1 MKPPAIRFAAMA
13 KKVTATSKSQNE
25 LGPNDMRAVLPTQAP
40 VARNSWE
47 VDFLRPAC
55 SDVSVRVSVMYCY
68 PYKMLSMLYSF
79 FRHLKNMDELQ
90 RQTHLEAMALTLGIT
105 MVLTVIYGALPQ
117 ANLLTSV
124 QPANVL
130 FVIGIS
136 YILSVITL
144 WLRRTSE

>member
-1 MKPPAIRFAAMA
+1 MTDTRTETSLQAGLKKSTFQLFLATGAWVGSTALMSFGPSAIWDFDVA
-13 KKVTATSKSQNE
+13 VTFLAI
-25 LGPNDMRAVLPTQAP
+25 AVNLT
-40 VARNSWE
+40 VGS
-47 VDFLRPAC
+47 F
-55 SDVSVRVSVMYCY
+55 
-68 PYKMLSMLYSF
+68 MLYSF
-79 FRHLKNMDELQ
+79 FKHLKNMDELQ

-117 ANLLTSV
+117 AKVLAST

-144 WLRRTSE
+144 WLWRTSE

>member
-1 MKPPAIRFAAMA
+1 MTDTRTETSLQAGLKKSTSQLFLATGAWVGSTALMSFGPSAFWNFDVAVTFVAFAA
-13 KKVTATSKSQNE
+13 N
-25 LGPNDMRAVLPTQAP
+25 L
-40 VARNSWE
+40 VAGG
-47 VDFLRPAC
+47 F
-55 SDVSVRVSVMYCY
+55 
-68 PYKMLSMLYSF
+68 MLYSF

-90 RQTHLEAMALTLGIT
+90 RKTHLEAMALTLGIT

-117 ANLLTSV
+117 ANVLADA

-136 YILSVITL
+136 YILSVTTL

>member
-1 MKPPAIRFAAMA
+1 MTDTRTENSLQAGLKKSTFQLFLATGAWVGSTALISFGPSTLWDFDNALTFLAMA
-13 KKVTATSKSQNE
+13 AN
-25 LGPNDMRAVLPTQAP
+25 LIAGG
-40 VARNSWE
+40 
-47 VDFLRPAC
+47 F
-55 SDVSVRVSVMYCY
+55 
-68 PYKMLSMLYSF
+68 MLYSF

-117 ANLLTSV
+117 ANLLTSA
-124 QPANVL
+124 QPGNVL
-130 FVIGIS
+130 FIIGIS

>member
-1 MKPPAIRFAAMA
+1 MTDTRTETSLQAGLKKSTFQLFLATGACVGSTALMSCGPSAIWGFDVA
-13 KKVTATSKSQNE
+13 VTFLAI
-25 LGPNDMRAVLPTQAP
+25 AVNLI
-40 VARNSWE
+40 VGS
-47 VDFLRPAC
+47 F
-55 SDVSVRVSVMYCY
+55 
-68 PYKMLSMLYSF
+68 MLYSF
-79 FRHLKNMDELQ
+79 FKHLKNMDELQ

-117 ANLLTSV
+117 AKELAST

-144 WLRRTSE
+144 WLWRTSE

>member
-1 MKPPAIRFAAMA
+1 MTDTRTDTSLQAGLKKSTFQLLLATGAWVGSTALMSFGPSVIWGFDVAVTFLAI
-13 KKVTATSKSQNE
+13 
-25 LGPNDMRAVLPTQAP
+25 AVNLT
-40 VARNSWE
+40 VGS
-47 VDFLRPAC
+47 F
-55 SDVSVRVSVMYCY
+55 
-68 PYKMLSMLYSF
+68 MLYSF
-79 FRHLKNMDELQ
+79 FKHLKNMDELQ

-117 ANLLTSV
+117 AKVLAST

-144 WLRRTSE
+144 WLWRTSE

>member
-1 MKPPAIRFAAMA
+1 MSFGPSTFWDFDTAVTYLAIAANLI
-13 KKVTATSKSQNE
+13 V
-25 LGPNDMRAVLPTQAP
+25 GG
-40 VARNSWE
+40 
-47 VDFLRPAC
+47 F
-55 SDVSVRVSVMYCY
+55 
-68 PYKMLSMLYSF
+68 MLYSF

-117 ANLLTSV
+117 ANVLTSA

-130 FVIGIS
+130 FVIGVS

-144 WLRRTSE
+144 WLRRTSA

>member
-1 MKPPAIRFAAMA
+1 MTDTRTETSLQAGLKKSTFQLFLATGAWVGSTALMSFGPSAIWGFDVAGTFLAI
-13 KKVTATSKSQNE
+13 
-25 LGPNDMRAVLPTQAP
+25 AVNLI
-40 VARNSWE
+40 VGS
-47 VDFLRPAC
+47 F
-55 SDVSVRVSVMYCY
+55 
-68 PYKMLSMLYSF
+68 MLYSF
-79 FRHLKNMDELQ
+79 FKHLKNMDELQ

-117 ANLLTSV
+117 AKVLAST

-144 WLRRTSE
+144 WLWRTSE

>member
-1 MKPPAIRFAAMA
+1 MANARTETSLHAGLKKSTFQLFLATGAWVGSTALMSFGPSTFWDFDVAVTFLAIAANLIA
-13 KKVTATSKSQNE
+13 
-25 LGPNDMRAVLPTQAP
+25 GG
-40 VARNSWE
+40 
-47 VDFLRPAC
+47 F
-55 SDVSVRVSVMYCY
+55 
-68 PYKMLSMLYSF
+68 MLYSF

-117 ANLLTSV
+117 ANLLTSA
-124 QPANVL
+124 QPGNVL

>member
-1 MKPPAIRFAAMA
+1 MKNTSTDTSLQAGLKKSNFQLFLTTGAWVASTALMSFGPSAFWDFDTTVTFLTIAANLI
-13 KKVTATSKSQNE
+13 V
-25 LGPNDMRAVLPTQAP
+25 GC
-40 VARNSWE
+40 
-47 VDFLRPAC
+47 F
-55 SDVSVRVSVMYCY
+55 
-68 PYKMLSMLYSF
+68 MLYSF

-117 ANLLTSV
+117 VKLLASA

-130 FVIGIS
+130 FIIGVS

>member
-1 MKPPAIRFAAMA
+1 MSDAHTETSLQAGLKKTTFQLFLATAAWVGSTALMSFGPGALWDFDTAITF
-13 KKVTATSKSQNE
+13 
-25 LGPNDMRAVLPTQAP
+25 
-40 VARNSWE
+40 VAIVANLI
-47 VDFLRPAC
+47 VGGF
-55 SDVSVRVSVMYCY
+55 
-68 PYKMLSMLYSF
+68 MLYSF

-117 ANLLTSV
+117 AKVLAST

-144 WLRRTSE
+144 WLWRTSE

>member
-1 MKPPAIRFAAMA
+1 MVDIRTETSLQAGLKKSTFQLFLATGAWVASTALMSFGPSSFWDFNVAVTFLAIAANLIGG
-13 KKVTATSKSQNE
+13 S
-25 LGPNDMRAVLPTQAP
+25 
-40 VARNSWE
+40 
-47 VDFLRPAC
+47 F
-55 SDVSVRVSVMYCY
+55 
-68 PYKMLSMLYSF
+68 MLYSF
-79 FRHLKNMDELQ
+79 FKHLKNMDELQ

-117 ANLLTSV
+117 AKVLAST

-144 WLRRTSE
+144 WLWRTSE

>member
-1 MKPPAIRFAAMA
+1 MADTRAETSLQAGLKKSTSQLFFA
-13 KKVTATSKSQNE
+13 TATWVGSTAIMSF
-25 LGPNDMRAVLPTQAP
+25 GPDAFWSFDTTLT
-40 VARNSWE
+40 
-47 VDFLRPAC
+47 FLAIAAN
-55 SDVSVRVSVMYCY
+55 
-68 PYKMLSMLYSF
+68 LIAGGFMLYSF

-117 ANLLTSV
+117 ANILTSA

-130 FVIGIS
+130 FIIGIS

>member
-1 MKPPAIRFAAMA
+1 MADARTETSLQAGLKKSTTQLFLATGAWVGSTALMSIGPSTFWDFDVAVTFLAIAANLI
-13 KKVTATSKSQNE
+13 VGG
-25 LGPNDMRAVLPTQAP
+25 L
-40 VARNSWE
+40 
-47 VDFLRPAC
+47 
-55 SDVSVRVSVMYCY
+55 
-68 PYKMLSMLYSF
+68 MLYSF

-117 ANLLTSV
+117 AKVLAST

-136 YILSVITL
+136 YILSVTTL
-144 WLRRTSE
+144 WLWRTGE

>member
-1 MKPPAIRFAAMA
+1 
-13 KKVTATSKSQNE
+13 
-25 LGPNDMRAVLPTQAP
+25 
-40 VARNSWE
+40 
-47 VDFLRPAC
+47 
-55 SDVSVRVSVMYCY
+55 
-68 PYKMLSMLYSF
+68 
-79 FRHLKNMDELQ
+79 
-90 RQTHLEAMALTLGIT
+90 

-117 ANLLTSV
+117 ANLLTSA

>member
-1 MKPPAIRFAAMA
+1 MGDKRIESSLQAGLRKSNFQLLLA
-13 KKVTATSKSQNE
+13 TATWVGSTAIMSF
-25 LGPNDMRAVLPTQAP
+25 GPSRF
-40 VARNSWE
+40 W
-47 VDFLRPAC
+47 DFDTTATFLAIAAN
-55 SDVSVRVSVMYCY
+55 
-68 PYKMLSMLYSF
+68 LIAGGFMLYSF

-117 ANLLTSV
+117 ANVLADA

>member
-1 MKPPAIRFAAMA
+1 MTDTRTETSLQAGLKKSTFQLFLATGAWVGSTALMSFGPSAIWGFDVADTFLAI
-13 KKVTATSKSQNE
+13 
-25 LGPNDMRAVLPTQAP
+25 AVNLI
-40 VARNSWE
+40 VGS
-47 VDFLRPAC
+47 F
-55 SDVSVRVSVMYCY
+55 
-68 PYKMLSMLYSF
+68 MLYSF
-79 FRHLKNMDELQ
+79 FKHLKNMDELQ

-117 ANLLTSV
+117 AKVLAST

-144 WLRRTSE
+144 WLWRTSE

>member
-1 MKPPAIRFAAMA
+1 MANARTETSLQAGLKKSTFQLFLATGAWVGSTAFMSFGPSALWGFDNALTFLAIGA
-13 KKVTATSKSQNE
+13 N
-25 LGPNDMRAVLPTQAP
+25 L
-40 VARNSWE
+40 VAGG
-47 VDFLRPAC
+47 F
-55 SDVSVRVSVMYCY
+55 
-68 PYKMLSMLYSF
+68 MLYSF

-105 MVLTVIYGALPQ
+105 MVLTVIYGALSQ
-117 ANLLTSV
+117 ANLLTSA

>member
-1 MKPPAIRFAAMA
+1 MADTRTETSLQAGLKKSTFRLFLATGAWVGSTALMSFGPSALWGFDTALSFLAIAANLIVGGFM
-13 KKVTATSKSQNE
+13 V
-25 LGPNDMRAVLPTQAP
+25 
-40 VARNSWE
+40 
-47 VDFLRPAC
+47 F
-55 SDVSVRVSVMYCY
+55 
-68 PYKMLSMLYSF
+68 SF

-117 ANLLTSV
+117 ANLLTSA
-124 QPANVL
+124 QPGNVL

-136 YILSVITL
+136 YILSVMTL

>member
-1 MKPPAIRFAAMA
+1 MSFGPSAFWSFDTALTSSAI
-13 KKVTATSKSQNE
+13 
-25 LGPNDMRAVLPTQAP
+25 AVNL
-40 VARNSWE
+40 VAGG
-47 VDFLRPAC
+47 F
-55 SDVSVRVSVMYCY
+55 
-68 PYKMLSMLYSF
+68 MLYSF
-79 FRHLKNMDELQ
+79 FRHLNNMDELQ

-117 ANLLTSV
+117 ANVLTSA

-144 WLRRTSE
+144 WFRRTSE

>member
-1 MKPPAIRFAAMA
+1 MADTRTETSLQTGLKKSTFQLFLATGAWVGSTALMSFGPSTFWDFDVAVTFLAIAANLIA
-13 KKVTATSKSQNE
+13 
-25 LGPNDMRAVLPTQAP
+25 GG
-40 VARNSWE
+40 
-47 VDFLRPAC
+47 F
-55 SDVSVRVSVMYCY
+55 
-68 PYKMLSMLYSF
+68 MLYSF
-79 FRHLKNMDELQ
+79 FRHLKHMDELQ

-117 ANLLTSV
+117 ANVLTDA

>member
-1 MKPPAIRFAAMA
+1 MTDTRTEASLQAGLKKSTFQLFLATGAWVGSSALMSFGPSALWGFDNALTFLAIAANLIA
-13 KKVTATSKSQNE
+13 
-25 LGPNDMRAVLPTQAP
+25 GG
-40 VARNSWE
+40 
-47 VDFLRPAC
+47 F
-55 SDVSVRVSVMYCY
+55 
-68 PYKMLSMLYSF
+68 MLYSF

-117 ANLLTSV
+117 ANVLTSAK
-124 QPANVL
+124 PGNVL

>member
-1 MKPPAIRFAAMA
+1 MTDTRTEASLQAGLKKSTFQLFLATGAWVGSTALMSFGPSTFWDFDVAVTFLAIAANLI
-13 KKVTATSKSQNE
+13 T
-25 LGPNDMRAVLPTQAP
+25 GG
-40 VARNSWE
+40 
-47 VDFLRPAC
+47 F
-55 SDVSVRVSVMYCY
+55 
-68 PYKMLSMLYSF
+68 MLYSF
-79 FRHLKNMDELQ
+79 FRHLKHMDELQ

-105 MVLTVIYGALPQ
+105 MVLTVIYDALPQ
-117 ANLLTSV
+117 ANVLTSA

>member
-1 MKPPAIRFAAMA
+1 MTDTRTETSLQAGLKKSTFQLFLATGAWVGSTALMSFGPSAIWDFDVA
-13 KKVTATSKSQNE
+13 VT
-25 LGPNDMRAVLPTQAP
+25 
-40 VARNSWE
+40 
-47 VDFLRPAC
+47 FLAITVNLIVG
-55 SDVSVRVSVMYCY
+55 S
-68 PYKMLSMLYSF
+68 SMLYSF
-79 FRHLKNMDELQ
+79 FKHLKNMDELQ

-117 ANLLTSV
+117 AKVLAST

-144 WLRRTSE
+144 WLWRTSE

>member
-1 MKPPAIRFAAMA
+1 MADTRTETSLQAGLKNSTVQLFLATGAWVGSTALMSFGPSTFWDFDVAVTFLAIAANLIA
-13 KKVTATSKSQNE
+13 
-25 LGPNDMRAVLPTQAP
+25 GG
-40 VARNSWE
+40 
-47 VDFLRPAC
+47 F
-55 SDVSVRVSVMYCY
+55 
-68 PYKMLSMLYSF
+68 MLYSF

-117 ANLLTSV
+117 ANLLTSA
-124 QPANVL
+124 QPGNVL
-130 FVIGIS
+130 FVIGVS

>member
-1 MKPPAIRFAAMA
+1 MSNTRTETSLQAGLKKSTVQLFLATGAWVGSTALMSFGPSTFWDFDVAVTFLAIAANLIA
-13 KKVTATSKSQNE
+13 
-25 LGPNDMRAVLPTQAP
+25 GG
-40 VARNSWE
+40 
-47 VDFLRPAC
+47 F
-55 SDVSVRVSVMYCY
+55 
-68 PYKMLSMLYSF
+68 MLYSF

-117 ANLLTSV
+117 ANLLTSA
-124 QPANVL
+124 QPGNVL